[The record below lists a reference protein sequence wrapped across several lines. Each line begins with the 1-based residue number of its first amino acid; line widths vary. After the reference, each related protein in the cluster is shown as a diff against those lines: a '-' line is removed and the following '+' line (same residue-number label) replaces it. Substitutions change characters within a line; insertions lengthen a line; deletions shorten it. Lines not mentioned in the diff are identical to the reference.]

1 MQGEVLDAG
10 WVARMKAGLFWTTP
24 EPGACGIAFGHSGA
38 GAGFKT
44 DVLVSADG
52 KRVAVLL
59 MNGRAGSA
67 GDERAHRAI
76 WRLYCA
82 G

>member
-1 MQGEVLDAG
+1 
-10 WVARMKAGLFWTTP
+10 MKAGLFWTTP
-24 EPGACGIAFGHSGA
+24 EPGACGSAFGHSGG

-59 MNGRAGSA
+59 MNGRDGST
-67 GDERAHRAI
+67 GDEQAHRAI
-76 WRLYCA
+76 WQLYC
-82 G
+82 GG

>member
-1 MQGEVLDAG
+1 MRPGSHACRPASSGQPL
-10 WVARMKAGLFWTTP
+10 
-24 EPGACGIAFGHSGA
+24 EPGACGSAFGHSGG

-59 MNGRAGSA
+59 MNCRAGSA
-67 GDERAHRAI
+67 GDDRAHRAI
-76 WRLYCA
+76 WQLYCA

>member
-1 MQGEVLDAG
+1 MSSG
-10 WVARMKAGLFWTTP
+10 
-24 EPGACGIAFGHSGA
+24 FGHSGG

-52 KRVAVLL
+52 EQVAVLL

-67 GDERAHRAI
+67 GDDTAHRAV
-76 WRLYCA
+76 WQLYC
-82 G
+82 GG